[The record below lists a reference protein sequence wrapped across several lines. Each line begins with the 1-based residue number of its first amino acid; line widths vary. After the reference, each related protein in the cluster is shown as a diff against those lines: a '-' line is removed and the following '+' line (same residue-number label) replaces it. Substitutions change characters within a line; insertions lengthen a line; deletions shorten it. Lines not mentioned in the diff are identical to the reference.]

1 MILKLKKMNNKNKV
15 IHLITI
21 ILNQVVIKITTPI
34 QILLNKKIQNN
45 NLRINN
51 FNKLK
56 NKLL

>member
-21 ILNQVVIKITTPI
+21 ILNQVVIKTSIPI
-34 QILLNKKIQNN
+34 QILLNKKIKNS

>member
-21 ILNQVVIKITTPI
+21 ILNQVVIKIITPI
-34 QILLNKKIQNN
+34 QILLNKKIKNS

>member
-21 ILNQVVIKITTPI
+21 ILNQVVIKITTQI
-34 QILLNKKIQNN
+34 QILLNKKIKNS